1 MRNCEDLFRR
11 FQVLRDQLSELILLR
26 RLVSNVEKRAREL
39 KDKRV
44 PVRMVTRNFET
55 AGRQSLVAR

>member
-26 RLVSNVEKRAREL
+26 RLVSNAGKKRE
-39 KDKRV
+39 
-44 PVRMVTRNFET
+44 N
-55 AGRQSLVAR
+55 

>member
-1 MRNCEDLFRR
+1 MRNSEDLFRR
-11 FQVLRDQLSELILLR
+11 CEMLRDQLSELIFLR
-26 RLVSNVEKRAREL
+26 RQVSNAEKRAREL
-39 KDKRV
+39 KDKRM